1 MFKKVIVAMA
11 FSASTML
18 FAMSISEVNSASK
31 EKLMEINGIGDKKA
45 DAIIKQRKSSKFKSF
60 DDLQKVSGI
69 GEKMV
74 ANIKND
80 VKSKT
85 TKTSKKST
93 KTSTKS
99 TKESKKDT
107 KKSTKTTSTK
117 KSTKKSKT
125 DTKTKSTK

>member
-1 MFKKVIVAMA
+1 MFKKVIVTVA
-11 FSASTML
+11 FSLSTML
-18 FAMSISEVNSASK
+18 FAMSISEVNTASK

-60 DDLQKVSGI
+60 DDLQEVSGI

-85 TKTSKKST
+85 TKKSTTKSTSKTRKKTTENTKST
-93 KTSTKS
+93 TKKTTTSKSKSDSKKTSTK
-99 TKESKKDT
+99 
-107 KKSTKTTSTK
+107 
-117 KSTKKSKT
+117 
-125 DTKTKSTK
+125 